1 MHEMAITES
10 VLKIA
15 LDAASGAGAG
25 SVKVIRIVMGAYSDI
40 VPQILQEYFEVA
52 SEGTAAEG
60 AEITFRRTPVTMQC
74 RTCGWQG
81 EVDRLHLACASCG
94 GTDLK
99 MLTGR
104 EFYVESIDAD

>member
-25 SVKVIRIVMGAYSDI
+25 KIKIIRIVMGAYSDV
-40 VPQILQEYFEVA
+40 VPEILKEYFTVA
-52 SEGTAAEG
+52 SSGTAAEG
-60 AEITFRRTPVTMQC
+60 AEITFRRVPVTMQC
-74 RTCGWQG
+74 NSCGWKG
-81 EVDRLHLACASCG
+81 EVDRLHLECAACGS
-94 GTDLK
+94 TDLK

>member
-15 LDAASGAGAG
+15 LDAASGAGAD
-25 SVKVIRIVMGAYSDI
+25 KIKIIRIVMGAYSDI
-40 VPQILQEYFEVA
+40 VPEILKEYFTVVSA
-52 SEGTAAEG
+52 GTPAEG

-74 RTCGWQG
+74 MSCGWQG
-81 EVDRLHLACASCG
+81 EVDRLHLACAACG
-94 GTDLK
+94 STELK

-104 EFYVESIDAD
+104 DFYVESIDAD